1 MLSRKLL
8 RSEQVRQELEEG
20 RDKRELLHQEVIREL
35 REAEEAARQANE
47 ELEKRVEER
56 TVALQRANEA
66 LAQARDEAIAGNEA
80 KSRFLANMSHELRTP
95 LNAIIGYSELLSE
108 EIAETSGDAHQ
119 EDLRRVVGAARHL
132 LALIDDILDLSKI
145 EAGQMGVYI
154 EAINLPQL
162 LEDVVATAM
171 PLATN
176 NGNELV
182 IDLPDSGFGEVHTDH
197 VKVRQILF
205 NLLSNAAKFTHDGT
219 ITLRAR
225 GDGERLKITVSDT
238 GIGISK
244 ENHARLFDAFT
255 QADESTTRRYGGT
268 GLGLT
273 ITSAFCRLLGGA
285 ITFESE
291 LGHGTT
297 FFVELPLD
305 IRGMKIDEAARS
317 VLGAPADEAAG
328 EADAAAED
336 AVVAELAVEA
346 KAASGER

>member
-1 MLSRKLL
+1 
-8 RSEQVRQELEEG
+8 
-20 RDKRELLHQEVIREL
+20 
-35 REAEEAARQANE
+35 
-47 ELEKRVEER
+47 
-56 TVALQRANEA
+56 
-66 LAQARDEAIAGNEA
+66 
-80 KSRFLANMSHELRTP
+80 
-95 LNAIIGYSELLSE
+95 
-108 EIAETSGDAHQ
+108 
-119 EDLRRVVGAARHL
+119 
-132 LALIDDILDLSKI
+132 SKI

-154 EAINLPQL
+154 EKINLPQL

-182 IDLPDSGFGEVHTDH
+182 IELPDEGFGEVHTDH

-219 ITLRAR
+219 ITLRASS
-225 GDGERLKITVSDT
+225 DGERLHITVNDT

-273 ITSAFCRLLGGA
+273 ITSAFCRLLGGS
-285 ITFESE
+285 ITFDSE
-291 LGHGTT
+291 LGEGTT

-305 IRGMKIDEAARS
+305 IRGMKIGEDDE
-317 VLGAPADEAAG
+317 DG
-328 EADAAAED
+328 EDGEDGPDGEDRAE
-336 AVVAELAVEA
+336 AELDDASAADGDVTVEGGVVEALTEAVEVEA